1 MENRHP
7 GGSDAAKRLLA
18 GAGQYLEAPSSAGMR
33 LVLRL
38 PAASDKL
45 LVGLR
50 LLVGV
55 SGANH
60 RPAKVRQA
68 SEAVPTWILARSR
81 CDAWCHRLG
90 IECSTVAIH
99 LSHDGC
105 KVLPRGRCLGFLA
118 LGRTWHSQA

>member
-1 MENRHP
+1 VLDGWHS

-60 RPAKVRQA
+60 RPAKVRQSSKA
-68 SEAVPTWILARSR
+68 TAHMGSGRGVSPA
-81 CDAWCHRLG
+81 DA
-90 IECSTVAIH
+90 I
-99 LSHDGC
+99 
-105 KVLPRGRCLGFLA
+105 
-118 LGRTWHSQA
+118 

>member
-1 MENRHP
+1 MLNCWIP

-45 LVGLR
+45 LVGVR

-55 SGANH
+55 SGSNH
-60 RPAKVRQA
+60 RPAKVRQSSNA
-68 SEAVPTWILARSR
+68 IATWAR
-81 CDAWCHRLG
+81 AG
-90 IECSTVAIH
+90 V
-99 LSHDGC
+99 
-105 KVLPRGRCLGFLA
+105 
-118 LGRTWHSQA
+118 